1 MTQLFKALVDPSR
14 VRIIFQIFLS
24 DACVKDIAEKLQ
36 MSEPAVSHH
45 LRILRMNGLVK
56 RQRNGK
62 EIFYQ
67 LDDEHVR
74 SILELGCEHVQEFLD
89 TE

>member
-1 MTQLFKALVDPSR
+1 MGDLAK
-14 VRIIFQIFLS
+14 
-24 DACVKDIAEKLQ
+24 KLQ

-74 SILELGCEHVQEFLD
+74 SILELGCAHVQEFLD
-89 TE
+89 GES

>member
-1 MTQLFKALVDPSR
+1 MTQLFKALGDPSR

-74 SILELGCEHVQEFLD
+74 SILELECEHVQEFLD

>member
-1 MTQLFKALVDPSR
+1 
-14 VRIIFQIFLS
+14 
-24 DACVKDIAEKLQ
+24 